1 MPSINIYVNE
11 KQKDFLLILAYTYVQ
26 NNQFEKAIT
35 IYKALWT
42 LFPDSEKL
50 AFCLS
55 YLYFRTQQFETALYY
70 IDTYLAKNSSG
81 LGYLLKG
88 KALLELGRKYEAKE
102 AITHLLER
110 YS

>member
-1 MPSINIYVNE
+1 M
-11 KQKDFLLILAYTYVQ
+11 LILAYAYVQ
-26 NNQFEKAIT
+26 NNKLDKAIT

-42 LFPDSEKL
+42 LFPESEKL

-55 YLYFRTQQFETALYY
+55 YLYFRTQQYETALYY

-81 LGYLLKG
+81 LAYLLKG

-102 AITHLLER
+102 AITHLLN
-110 YS
+110 